1 MLASSQSAA
10 PCFSVTNM
18 KKVGGSLRV
27 LGIEQ
32 VVGAEGGWVGG
43 LVGPK
48 VGEWVS
54 RCKHSG
60 CSTLLLCH

>member
-1 MLASSQSAA
+1 
-10 PCFSVTNM
+10 M